1 MRTRFCL
8 FLVVAL
14 AAGPLLA
21 DSLGGLTVSGK
32 VWTNQVALPSGSSVY
47 AGDRIQTGAAGMAVL
62 GAGAQRVEIRPDSSV
77 TLRAASLDLH
87 RGAVGSSGSDVV
99 LDNAAVSA
107 EGASSDSWFVV
118 SETEGQVLVAA
129 YRGNAVIRD
138 RDGRR
143 TVVPAG
149 SFAMA
154 AAAPQ
159 GTERP
164 TDSPANSNS
173 SRGAQSAA
181 TKGKWSLGK
190 LSATKWV
197 LIATGGAAAATA
209 GVVATSDDLRD
220 EPVSP

>member
-14 AAGPLLA
+14 AASPLLA

-62 GAGAQRVEIRPDSSV
+62 GAGPQRVEIRPDSSV
-77 TLRAASLDLH
+77 TLRGDSLDLH

-99 LDNAAVSA
+99 LENAAVSA
-107 EGASSDSWFVV
+107 EGASSESWFVV

-138 RDGRR
+138 RDGSR

-159 GTERP
+159 GTE
-164 TDSPANSNS
+164 SPSTASSS

-209 GVVATSDDLRD
+209 GVVATSDSLRD
-220 EPVSP
+220 ESVSP

>member
-8 FLVVAL
+8 LLVIAL
-14 AAGPLLA
+14 TGSPLLA
-21 DSLGGLTVSGK
+21 GSLGGLTVSGK

-47 AGDRIQTGAAGMAVL
+47 AGDRIQTDSGGTAVL
-62 GAGAQRVEIRPDSSV
+62 GTGTHRVEIRPDSLV
-77 TLRAASLDLH
+77 TLRGDSLDLH
-87 RGAVGSSGSDVV
+87 RGGVGSSGSDIV
-99 LDNAAVSA
+99 LGDTAVSA
-107 EGASSDSWFVV
+107 EVPGNDSWFVV

-129 YRGNAVIRD
+129 YRGDAVIRE

-149 SFAMA
+149 SFALA

-159 GTERP
+159 GTQQ
-164 TDSPANSNS
+164 PASRGQG
-173 SRGAQSAA
+173 RGAQSAA

-197 LIATGGAAAATA
+197 LIATGSAAAITA
-209 GVVATSDDLRD
+209 GVVANGDS
-220 EPVSP
+220 VSSTQ

>member
-14 AAGPLLA
+14 AASPLLA

-62 GAGAQRVEIRPDSSV
+62 GAGPQRVEIRPDSSV
-77 TLRAASLDLH
+77 TLRADSLDLH

-107 EGASSDSWFVV
+107 EGASNDSWFVV

-159 GTERP
+159 GTE
-164 TDSPANSNS
+164 SPSTASSS

-209 GVVATSDDLRD
+209 GVVATSDSLRD
-220 EPVSP
+220 ESVSP